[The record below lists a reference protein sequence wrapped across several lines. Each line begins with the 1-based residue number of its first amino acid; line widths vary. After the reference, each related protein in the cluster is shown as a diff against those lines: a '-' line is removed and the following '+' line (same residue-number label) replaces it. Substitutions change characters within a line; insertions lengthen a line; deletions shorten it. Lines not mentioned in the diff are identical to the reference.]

1 MFIFRFLFV
10 FLGGLFLLFLCLPN
24 LSVTGGLMERV
35 FIFIFRGG
43 IVYDNARIL
52 EVIENNYITM
62 VLRIGD

>member
-1 MFIFRFLFV
+1 
-10 FLGGLFLLFLCLPN
+10 
-24 LSVTGGLMERV
+24 MERV

-43 IVYDNARIL
+43 IVYDSARIL

>member
-1 MFIFRFLFV
+1 
-10 FLGGLFLLFLCLPN
+10 
-24 LSVTGGLMERV
+24 MERV